1 MTRSRASYARRAFFV
16 ASLVSAIAGAE
27 ASDPIVHLSWNAPPG
42 CPTAAAVASDV
53 QRILGGSSSHRA
65 TARADVV
72 ELGAQRWSVH
82 LVTNVDNA
90 PGERSLEANS
100 CEALAS
106 ATALILALTVD
117 PTRALATMPPPS
129 RPQQP
134 APRPA
139 PPARTSSRN
148 PLQVLVAATG
158 VGETGTLP
166 SPSVGGEISLG
177 VLFGPVRGEISGTDW
192 FAQDAT
198 AASSQG
204 THIHLLEG
212 AFRGCFRGRFGDR
225 FEMDPCAGAA
235 LVFASSNGF
244 GEDQK
249 FERSSNW
256 GSVNADLLSSWRIA
270 GPLALRATLG
280 LGVPLA
286 RPSFILLDPQGQTFL
301 HRAYWIAGRGSL
313 GLEVRFP

>member
-1 MTRSRASYARRAFFV
+1 MTRSRAPYARRAFFV

-27 ASDPIVHLSWNAPPG
+27 PSDPIVHLSWNAPPG

-72 ELGAQRWSVH
+72 ELGSQRWSVH
-82 LVTNVDNA
+82 LVTNVDDA

-117 PTRALATMPPPS
+117 PARALATMPPPS

-134 APRPA
+134 APRPG
-139 PPARTSSRN
+139 PPAQTSTRD
-148 PLQVLVAATG
+148 PLQVLVAAAG

-192 FAQDAT
+192 FSQDAT
-198 AASSQG
+198 ANTGQG
-204 THIHLLEG
+204 THIHLLDG
-212 AFRGCFRGRFGDR
+212 ALRGCFRGRFGDR

-235 LVFASSNGF
+235 LVLASSNGF
-244 GEDQK
+244 GEDK
-249 FERSSNW
+249 SFERSSSW
-256 GSVNADLLSSWRIA
+256 STLDADLLSSWRIA
-270 GPLALRATLG
+270 GPLALRASLG
-280 LGVPLA
+280 FGVPLA

-301 HRAYWIAGRGSL
+301 HRAYWIAGRGTL